1 MELSEPLS
9 AVLGGKTSKAFAA
22 AFGMVTVADL
32 LWFVPRRYQQR
43 GELTDIGALLDGA
56 DATVV
61 AEIVGVNHRRM
72 ARKRGSITE
81 VIVSDGRSQLSLT
94 FFNQQWRER
103 DLRVG
108 RRGLFAGRVSTYRG
122 QRQLSHPAY
131 VLFESEIDADV
142 VDAFAGEII
151 ALYPATAKVTTWDIT
166 RAVDVLLTYVDD
178 LPDPLPASVRST
190 YALMDLPRALR
201 TMHRPASLDDI
212 AQARRRLAFQEAF
225 VLQTVLAQRRHAQQ
239 HTAAIGRRQTQGAL
253 LAAFDAQLPY
263 SLTSAQEQA
272 GVVIA
277 ADLAQMRPM
286 HRLLQGDVGS
296 GKTVVALRAMLTVVD
311 AGGQAALVAP
321 TEVLATQHYATISA
335 LLGNL
340 AEAGTLL
347 GGGLGTTVALLLGS
361 QSTSERR
368 QQLLNIA
375 SGEAGIVVGTHAL
388 LQEHVDFADLGLVV
402 IDEQHRFGVEQRA
415 HLLMKAREGTVP
427 HQLVMT
433 ATPIPRSVAM
443 TVFGDLD
450 TTTLDELPA
459 GRQPVHTFVVDRE
472 REPSHEARIW
482 QRMHEEVAAG
492 HKVFVVAPRIDAEAD
507 DRASVE
513 NTVSFLRERAEP
525 HVTIGVLHGR
535 MSAQE
540 KREVMHSFN
549 DPSGLDVLVATT
561 VIEVGVD
568 VPLATMMVVMDADRF
583 GIAQLHQ
590 LRGRIGRGSLPGLCI
605 LVTDKPVDHPSHE
618 RLAAVAG
625 TTDGFE
631 LAQVDLELRREGDVL
646 GAMQSGQRTS
656 LRVLDVLHDGDIIA
670 QARSLAM
677 EVIAEDPDLQNHPA
691 LRQEVA
697 TLVDAQ
703 QATFLERG

>member
-1 MELSEPLS
+1 MDLSEPLS
-9 AVLGGKTSKAFAA
+9 AVLGGKTAKALGT

-32 LWFVPRRYQQR
+32 LWFVPRRYQKR

-61 AEIVGVNHRRM
+61 AEIVEVNHRRM

-81 VIVSDGRSQLSLT
+81 VIVSDGRNRLSLT

-122 QRQLSHPAY
+122 QRQLAHPAY
-131 VLFESEIDADV
+131 VLFESDVDTDV
-142 VDAFAGEII
+142 VDTFAGEII

-178 LPDPLPASVRST
+178 LPDPLPESVRS
-190 YALMDLPRALR
+190 AHGLMDLHRAFR
-201 TMHRPASLDDI
+201 AIHRPVSLDDI
-212 AQARRRLAFQEAF
+212 AEARRRLAFQEAF

-239 HTAAIGRRQTQGAL
+239 HTAAIGRRRAEGAL

-263 SLTSAQEQA
+263 ALTSAQRQA
-272 GVVIA
+272 GEAIA
-277 ADLAQMRPM
+277 DDLAQERPM

-321 TEVLATQHYATISA
+321 TEVLATQHYATITS
-335 LLGNL
+335 LLGSL
-340 AEAGTLL
+340 ADGGTLL
-347 GGGLGTTVALLLGS
+347 GEGLGTSVALLLGS
-361 QSTSERR
+361 QSSRERR
-368 QQLLNIA
+368 QQLLDIA
-375 SGEAGIVVGTHAL
+375 SGQAGIVVGTHAL

-450 TTTLDELPA
+450 TTTLQELPA

-472 REPSHEARIW
+472 REPGHEARIW

-492 HKVFVVAPRIDAEAD
+492 HNVFVVAPRIDAEAD

-513 NTVSFLRERAEP
+513 NTVAFLRERAEP
-525 HVTIGVLHGR
+525 HVQIGVLHGR

-540 KREVMHSFN
+540 KRDVMLAFN
-549 DPSGLDVLVATT
+549 DPNGLDVLVATT

-568 VPLATMMVVMDADRF
+568 VPSATMMIIMDADRF

-605 LVTDKPVDHPSHE
+605 LVTDKPADHPSHE
-618 RLAAVAG
+618 RLAAVAR

-631 LAQVDLELRREGDVL
+631 LAQVDLELRRAGDVL
-646 GAMQSGQRTS
+646 GATQSGQRTS
-656 LRVLDVLHDGDIIA
+656 LRVLDVLQDGDIIA
-670 QARSLAM
+670 EARSLAT
-677 EVIAEDPDLQNHPA
+677 EVIADDPDLKHHAA
-691 LRQEVA
+691 LRDAVA

-703 QATFLERG
+703 QAAFLERG